1 MHVGGGGWGRR
12 GGGEVSGCST
22 KRRRTREESFSRGG
36 EREFLVWM
44 MIDRGG
50 WNDGS
55 KVEGVVEPKGDR

>member
-12 GGGEVSGCST
+12 GGEVSGCST
-22 KRRRTREESFSRGG
+22 KRRIREESFSRGG